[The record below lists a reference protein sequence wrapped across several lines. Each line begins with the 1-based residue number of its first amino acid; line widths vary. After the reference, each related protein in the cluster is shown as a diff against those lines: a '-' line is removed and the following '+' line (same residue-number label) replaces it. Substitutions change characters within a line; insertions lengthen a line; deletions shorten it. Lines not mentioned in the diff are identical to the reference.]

1 LLNYAEFDGN
11 SNINTTTFGRK
22 GPTMGIKR
30 GKGKQTLVKKKRK
43 NSLAKMINGLS
54 AGASAFEITRKGSD
68 ASELAE

>member
-1 LLNYAEFDGN
+1 
-11 SNINTTTFGRK
+11 
-22 GPTMGIKR
+22 MGIKR